1 MEIYTEYR
9 DVVALCADMSLTT
22 EEMILFGLFHDPY
35 PKEAKE
41 ELRAEAILDNVYVHN
56 MFNNNINRGGISYD
70 R

>member
-1 MEIYTEYR
+1 MEIYSEYR

-22 EEMILFGLFHDPY
+22 EEMILFGLFNDPY

-41 ELRAEAILDNVYVHN
+41 ERRAEAILDNVYVHN
-56 MFNNNINRGGISYD
+56 MFNNFNRGGISYD